1 MKFNLKKI
9 MAISLIV
16 ASTLITACS
25 FDVVEPAT
33 KGKILGTAGYQ
44 KGILEPGKYTLWGR
58 DKMITLQTSTRAYTE
73 KVDVILKDKLKL
85 TVDVKFRGRIAGNPQ
100 TIDSMFNDVAAG
112 EDDLIVFSEVYA
124 IYARMAIRNI
134 TRTIVSQ
141 YTVED
146 VHTNYARLSTEISNQ
161 ALKALANTP
170 IEVSDLALG
179 LIEYPVVITDAIN
192 AAKQRDLAIKKEE
205 AQARIDMVRKEN
217 EQVMAK
223 ADYEIEITKAKTTR
237 DANKILGSSITPQL
251 LDLKR
256 LEALRLMAT
265 NQNAVFMPVE
275 AMSSTGAQVRMFS
288 K

>member
-1 MKFNLKKI
+1 MKFSIKRVTAVAL
-9 MAISLIV
+9 V
-16 ASTLITACS
+16 ASATLITACS

-44 KGILEPGKYTLWGR
+44 KGVLEPGKYTLWGR
-58 DKMITLQTSTRAYTE
+58 DKMITLQTSTKAYTE

-85 TVDVKFRGRIAGNPQ
+85 TVDVKFRGRIAGDPQ
-100 TIDSMFNDVAAG
+100 TIDSMFNDIAAG
-112 EDDLIVFSEVYA
+112 EDDLIVFNEVYS
-124 IYARMAIRNI
+124 IYGRMAIRNI
-134 TRTIVSQ
+134 TRAVVSQ

-146 VHTNYARLSTEISNQ
+146 VHKNYTRLSSEIGKQ
-161 ALKALANTP
+161 ALAAMVNTP

-179 LIEYPVVITDAIN
+179 LIEYPAVITDAIN

-237 DANKILGSSITPQL
+237 DANKILGASITPQL

-256 LEALRLMAT
+256 LEALRLMAS

-275 AMSSTGAQVRMFS
+275 AMSSTGAQIRMFG